1 MSRRTLEADDEIEA
15 AAMEQARAMVRELR
29 QLADATPDGHVLARV
44 EKATVELGRRFVR
57 DRLQDVLNA
66 QAADLEKKGGAAGP
80 APAAG
85 RASTTAA
92 PPAGSS
98 PPPAT

>member
-1 MSRRTLEADDEIEA
+1 MFRRTFHAEDELEA
-15 AAMEQARAMVRELR
+15 AAMEQACAMVRELR
-29 QLADATPDGHVLARV
+29 QLADAAPDGHVLARV
-44 EKATVELGRRFVR
+44 EQATVELGRRFVR
-57 DRLQDVLNA
+57 DRLQEMLNA
-66 QAADLEKKGGAAGP
+66 QAADLEKKGGADGT

-85 RASTTAA
+85 DAGTTGG

>member
-1 MSRRTLEADDEIEA
+1 MSHRSLVAEDELEA

-29 QLADATPDGHVLARV
+29 QLADAAPDGQVLARV
-44 EKATVELGRRFVR
+44 EAATLDLGRRFVR

-66 QAADLEKKGGAAGP
+66 QAADLEKKGGADGS

-85 RASTTAA
+85 
-92 PPAGSS
+92 PAGATVGPRAGWSR
-98 PPPAT
+98 PPAT